1 MKSRNNLTVD
11 QVIVLSDNGPHQQE
25 KTMFN
30 KILDLCTEY
39 PFVFYCVGI
48 VAVGLI
54 AYATGLDCEKSPV
67 ACMMLV
73 MK

>member
-1 MKSRNNLTVD
+1 MD
-11 QVIVLSDNGPHQQE
+11 AQQE
-25 KTMFN
+25 KMMFN

-73 MK
+73 VK